1 MTKCLF
7 LCSQAAKAA
16 AEGAAK
22 TADEAD
28 AATHEVKQ
36 EKVKK
41 TAHITKTAHSF
52 QSCYS
57 QRAALLARAQD
68 ESVEGTGTMVDESA
82 TQGTKIC
89 VDYEPCKKT
98 VGCSRM
104 CPAGKKHRGACVVD
118 GKMVKPDTMQTD
130 TAPRSRNV
138 KVKAG
143 SKNVGIYGNPGGTIL
158 RAVYV
163 LSLLVP
169 VAAKLTSS
177 LHWIVSKGQAIDGH
191 MIYLDGNGAP
201 TGFHPFWRDP
211 GTKWQLLSDG
221 DGLYWIVSKGQAID
235 DRMLYLD
242 SNGVGFHPFWRD
254 PGTKWQLVSDGD
266 GLYWIVSK
274 GQAVDNYMIYIDG
287 NGVPIGFHPFW
298 RDPVTKWQLVSD
310 EQWPPSPPPPSPSP
324 SPSPPPSPTTSEI
337 IAGHTAGGAP
347 APSPPASPPATAIT
361 AEGSAKVLGSAELV
375 GIIAGVVAAVAG
387 LVAAIYKYRGDQ
399 LRHKEHMATIELANK
414 MTDHRKST
422 QE

>member
-221 DGLYWIVSKGQAID
+221 DGLYWIVSKGQA
-235 DRMLYLD
+235 
-242 SNGVGFHPFWRD
+242 
-254 PGTKWQLVSDGD
+254 
-266 GLYWIVSK
+266 
-274 GQAVDNYMIYIDG
+274 VDNYMIYIDG

>member
-211 GTKWQLLSDG
+211 GTKWQL
-221 DGLYWIVSKGQAID
+221 
-235 DRMLYLD
+235 
-242 SNGVGFHPFWRD
+242 
-254 PGTKWQLVSDGD
+254 VSDGD